1 VAVGALALAGLLG
14 AAPAPALASFSPFF
28 AAGTAAS
35 RAGAF
40 SPETVTIT
48 RAEGEEE
55 LGSVDLEN
63 PPGLLGALSA
73 VGICPGAR
81 AEAGNCPAASRIGT
95 VSVGLGP
102 SFSPLYDE
110 GGVYL
115 TGPYKGAPFGVALEV
130 PVLVGLFD
138 FGEVVTRATLS
149 IDPRTASLRIAS
161 DPLPQSFDGFPL
173 EIRTIHLDLNRKGFI
188 FNPTSCRRSSFA
200 ATVTST
206 AGAVASGRAPFK
218 PTGCGRLAFRPKL
231 GLRLAGQTNRGG
243 HPKLTTVLKVP
254 RGSANLKRVA
264 LTLPPT
270 ELVDSAHIKSPCTGT
285 QFAAGQCPPAS
296 AIGFARV
303 VTPVLRKPLQ
313 GPVYLR
319 SSNRPLPDLVIALHG
334 EVGLDLAGRI
344 DSLHGG
350 GLRVDFANLP
360 DVPIAKL
367 TLTLESGR
375 RGLLVNSANLC
386 REPEH
391 AAARLSGQN
400 GAGSNQRLPLRI
412 NCPKG

>member
-1 VAVGALALAGLLG
+1 
-14 AAPAPALASFSPFF
+14 
-28 AAGTAAS
+28 
-35 RAGAF
+35 
-40 SPETVTIT
+40 
-48 RAEGEEE
+48 
-55 LGSVDLEN
+55 
-63 PPGLLGALSA
+63 
-73 VGICPGAR
+73 
-81 AEAGNCPAASRIGT
+81 
-95 VSVGLGP
+95 
-102 SFSPLYDE
+102 
-110 GGVYL
+110 
-115 TGPYKGAPFGVALEV
+115 V

-138 FGEVVTRATLS
+138 FGEVVTRASLN
-149 IDPRTASLRIAS
+149 IDPSNASLKIAS

-173 EIRTIHLDLNRKGFI
+173 EIRTIHLDLNRRGFI
-188 FNPTSCRRSSFA
+188 FNPTSCRPGA
-200 ATVTST
+200 IEAIVTST
-206 AGAVASGRAPFK
+206 SGAAASGGSRFK
-218 PTGCGRLAFRPKL
+218 PTGCAKLAFKPKL

-270 ELVDSAHIKSPCTGT
+270 ELVDSAHIKSPCTRT
-285 QFAAGQCPPAS
+285 QFVASQCPPAS

-334 EVGLDLAGRI
+334 ELGLDLAGRI

-375 RGLLVNSANLC
+375 RGLLINSANLC
-386 REPEH
+386 REPAR
-391 AAARLSGQN
+391 AAAKLGGQN
-400 GAGSNQRLPLRI
+400 GAGANRKLPLRAP
-412 NCPKG
+412 CSG